1 MESKGDGSNT
11 TSYPDQSPFNYTTS
25 QAATSYAGSMS
36 ATRRTRLDEDEQS
49 KASFYTSYTTQTSG
63 DREVK
68 TEGGRVSFS
77 NRSSESAKSA
87 LQGLQQVER
96 HLLAT
101 NWFGFL
107 STICQGIL
115 TTQEDLNEW
124 DRLFAMFPCGV
135 D

>member
-1 MESKGDGSNT
+1 
-11 TSYPDQSPFNYTTS
+11 
-25 QAATSYAGSMS
+25 MS
-36 ATRRTRLDEDEQS
+36 AARRTRLDEDEQS
-49 KASFYTSYTTQTSG
+49 KASFYTSYTTQTGG
-63 DREVK
+63 DRGVR

-77 NRSSESAKSA
+77 NWPSKSAKFA
-87 LQGLQQVER
+87 LQGLQHVER
-96 HLLAT
+96 NLFAT

-124 DRLFAMFPCGV
+124 GRLFAMFPRGV